1 MGEYPP
7 LIGTNHTYL
16 HNYEYVKNS
25 WWQISGIHSEAE
37 QKTQQ
42 KLGLPYWYWK
52 IWVHSKNQTVVCNT
66 Q

>member
-7 LIGTNHTYL
+7 LIGTNHTYVY
-16 HNYEYVKNS
+16 NYEYVKNS

-42 KLGLPYWYWK
+42 KSGLPY
-52 IWVHSKNQTVVCNT
+52 
-66 Q
+66 